1 MWHAHGFHQFN
12 TGNRRGTRT
21 IADDLDSFHVAAS
34 QMQRVNQPRRGDDG
48 GTVLVIMKNRN
59 VHQFPKLLFDDETFG
74 GFDVFKID
82 AAKAGPKQGDSID
95 EFIRVTGIKLKV
107 DTVNIG
113 KFLEQDSLAFHD
125 RFGGGSTNI
134 TKPQHGGTV

>member
-48 GTVLVIMKNRN
+48 GTVLVIIN
-59 VHQFPKLLFDDETFG
+59 VLQSRDSLL
-74 GFDVFKID
+74 
-82 AAKAGPKQGDSID
+82 AKANLVLGFGLISIL
-95 EFIRVTGIKLKV
+95 FGIMVIAAL
-107 DTVNIG
+107 G
-113 KFLEQDSLAFHD
+113 
-125 RFGGGSTNI
+125 
-134 TKPQHGGTV
+134 